1 MALITKDQLQ
11 RTTAGMNDQQKVEAV
26 RKLMAKGFTIEGISP
41 PEPQPVPKAEM
52 QAQQGKP
59 WYEQV
64 GDVANAALALP
75 GQALK
80 ATGDVLDPIAGIN
93 KASNAITG
101 KNLLPSEL
109 EVIKNTT
116 GAVGDFASGAA
127 QTVGQGAVDYMV
139 KPAVKA
145 TAMAG
150 YGGLQSIRQL
160 PNVLTGNVDA
170 FMKEGEKQR
179 NESADIWGL
188 GEINP
193 QKDAK
198 NTAGTA
204 IDFGA
209 TLIPAG
215 KGVKLLPK
223 IGKAALQGL
232 LQGSGKEMQKKDSTI
247 EDIATR
253 GLTEGALAGLV
264 TGVTGFV
271 GNKLNKAKEVKLAE
285 AQNKAFE
292 KAVEKAK
299 SLGIDERDIN
309 YIKELP
315 AAQQDDFIK
324 LMEQAKQNATNYGAP
339 DPFKAAGQGVED
351 FIPQAQD
358 LLKEKGKNI
367 GEMRKG
373 LGDLSIKTAQ
383 DQKNALQKMLREDL
397 NAKILPDGTLDF
409 SNSRIKANTAAQ
421 KQFQDIFDLLKQ
433 KNINARDLEARTGQI
448 NELTGLLKSS
458 GFKSS
463 EANTILNQSKGLID
477 EAVGTVAP
485 DFKAAKSDFANL
497 TKLLNQVKNSSKVT
511 LGNGQVDYSGDQM
524 LKRLLTNTPRKYQK
538 GVDAIQQIAEQYGLQ
553 SPGDLNSKAILAQI
567 ATQATGAGQPR
578 GIEKGLAGA
587 VKGVAKM
594 VPGVGA
600 GINFLE
606 GVQSANELKDL
617 LTGQS
622 AKLKGDALVNMLKAA
637 PKQAVVDAAKTAK
650 KPISDAA
657 MNAIAQ
663 LLSMG
668 ARKAVYNK

>member
-11 RTTAGMNDQQKVEAV
+11 RTTAGMTDQQKVDAV
-26 RKLMAKGFTIEGISP
+26 RKLMAKGYTIEGISP
-41 PEPQPVPKAEM
+41 PEPQPIPKSEM

-59 WYEQV
+59 WYEQA
-64 GDVANAALALP
+64 GDIANSALALP

-80 ATGDVLDPIAGIN
+80 VTGDVLDPVAN
-93 KASNAITG
+93 VNRLSKAVSG
-101 KNLLPSEL
+101 SNLLPSEL
-109 EVIKNTT
+109 EVMKNTA

-127 QTVGQGAVDYMV
+127 QTVGQGAMEYAV

-150 YGGLQSIRQL
+150 YGGLQSIRQV
-160 PNVLTGNVDA
+160 PNLLNYDA

-209 TLIPAG
+209 TLIPVG

-223 IGKAALQGL
+223 VGKAALQGL
-232 LQGSGKEMQKKDSTI
+232 LQGSGKEMQKQESTFQ
-247 EDIATR
+247 DIATR

-264 TGVTGFV
+264 TGVTGLI

-285 AQNKAFE
+285 TQAKSFE
-292 KAVEKAK
+292 KAIEKAK
-299 SLGIDERDIN
+299 SLGIEERDIN

-315 AAQQDDFIK
+315 ASQQDDFIK

-358 LLKEKGKNI
+358 VLKKKGSAI

-383 DQKNALQKMLREDL
+383 DQKNALQRMLREDL

-409 SNSRIKANTAAQ
+409 SSSRIKANTAAQ
-421 KQFQDIFDLLKQ
+421 KQFQDIFDLLKH

-463 EANTILNQSKGLID
+463 EANALLSKSKGLID

-485 DFKAAKSDFANL
+485 EFKSAKADFANL
-497 TKLLNQVKNSSKVT
+497 VKLLNKVKGAAKVP
-511 LGNGQVDYSGDQM
+511 LGNGEVTYAGDQM
-524 LKRLLTNTPRKYQK
+524 LSKLLGNAPRKSQQ
-538 GVDAIQQIAEQYGLQ
+538 GVDAIKKIAEQYGLQ
-553 SPGDLNSKAILAQI
+553 SPGDLNQKAILANI
-567 ATQATGAGQPR
+567 AARATGAVNPR
-578 GIEKGLAGA
+578 SLEGSTKGAISSIARLI
-587 VKGVAKM
+587 
-594 VPGVGA
+594 PGVGA
-600 GINFLE
+600 GMNMLE
-606 GVQSANELKDL
+606 GAQA
-617 LTGQS
+617 
-622 AKLKGDALVNMLKAA
+622 AKQITEILSGNAAKVKSDALVNLLKAT
-637 PKQAVVDAAKTAK
+637 PKAAVKKAAESAK

-657 MNAIAQ
+657 MNALAQ
-663 LLSMG
+663 LFSMG